1 MSNTQNIQVNLGIDQ
16 ANFFA
21 TLTKVQQQINV
32 TKTTVNTFNQI
43 VGSEHQLHAADY
55 NAMAISC
62 ERIGKAFE
70 FVGTSGLEF
79 QQTLADLSARTGIT
93 GDALNALG
101 DNARKLGL
109 STGLGAGQALK
120 AYQVLASQV
129 DLSKVGMEGMNIL
142 QEKTM
147 TLAKAAGMEV
157 EGAAMAMS
165 GTISQF
171 GLEADEAGR
180 VMNVLAAGAR
190 FGAAGIPELSR
201 ALGAAGETARA
212 VGVDVES
219 ATGALEV
226 LSRGNLKGAEAGEAL
241 SKVMQG
247 MQSSLGIDFNTTS
260 LSSGLEALKPYL
272 NDAAYLT
279 QLFGEENVSAAQY
292 LIANASA
299 VEEMTGK
306 VTDSNVAQEQA
317 DIRSQ
322 TVASR
327 MAVMR
332 EKMENLKYSVFELTG
347 GFSGYLSVLGE
358 AAVSAANFIPLIGM
372 LSKGFRTLRAMKLLD
387 KSATEALTLS
397 INRQVIAQKLHSLWT
412 GIIKGATMVWTGAQW
427 LLNAALNANPIG
439 LLILGIAALVG
450 MVVLVV
456 NKFNTWGATF
466 MVLMG
471 PIGWLNNAFMI
482 LKNNWASVVEAFKT
496 DGIWG
501 GLKRLGTVLL
511 DVILYPVQ
519 QILELLGKI
528 PGFSSAK
535 KGAEKMQGLRDGL
548 KLTTPAEEKKT
559 EEAASAGA
567 MSTGT
572 AGRGISS
579 ATLPGTDNASLVPT
593 FQTTSPAAVQQSSA
607 AAMAGGTRSSSVTV
621 NLGKLMDNVN
631 IYAAEFRDGLND
643 LDNQVLASLTRV
655 LNIAQS
661 SR

>member
-1 MSNTQNIQVNLGIDQ
+1 MNPNEIVSSVNNALTQLQPHIPPLKIPWVLKGGEGDI
-16 ANFFA
+16 AYA
-21 TLTKVQQQINV
+21 L
-32 TKTTVNTFNQI
+32 FNAKAQFYES
-43 VGSEHQLHAADY
+43 VGKSLQSVSDSSILFEQSLY
-55 NAMAISC
+55 SIS
-62 ERIGKAFE
+62 AS
-70 FVGTSGLEF
+70 TGL
-79 QQTLADLSARTGIT
+79 T
-93 GDALNALG
+93 GDALNALS
-101 DNARKLGL
+101 DNARKLGQ
-109 STGLGAGQALK
+109 SMGLGAGQALK

-129 DLSKVGMEGMNIL
+129 DLSKVGMEGMNVL

-190 FGAAGIPELSR
+190 FGAAGIPELSQ

-247 MQSSLGIDFNTTS
+247 MQVSLGIDFNTTS
-260 LSSGLEALKPYL
+260 LSSGLEALKPHL

-279 QLFGEENVSAAQY
+279 QLFGEENVAAAQY

-299 VEEMTGK
+299 VQEMTGK

-322 TVASR
+322 TMASR
-327 MAVMR
+327 MAVAR
-332 EKMENLKYSVFELTG
+332 ERFENLKYTVFELTG
-347 GFSGYLSVLGE
+347 GFSGYLSIMGE
-358 AAVSAANFIPLIGM
+358 AVANAANFIPLIAL

-450 MVVLVV
+450 MVTWAI
-456 NKFNTWGATF
+456 NKFSTWGAAF
-466 MVLMG
+466 LFLMG
-471 PIGWLNNAFMI
+471 PIGWMINAFMI

-496 DGIWG
+496 DGIGG
-501 GLKRLGTVLL
+501 GLKRLGTVVR

-572 AGRGISS
+572 AGMGISS

>member
-21 TLTKVQQQINV
+21 TLTKVQQQITV

-43 VGSEHQLHAADY
+43 VGSEHKLNIADY
-55 NAMAISC
+55 NAMAIGC

-190 FGAAGIPELSR
+190 FGAAGIPELSQ
-201 ALGAAGETARA
+201 ALGAAGEMARA

-317 DIRSQ
+317 DIRGQ

-332 EKMENLKYSVFELTG
+332 ERFENLKYSVFELTG
-347 GFSGYLSVLGE
+347 GFSGYLSILGE
-358 AAVSAANFIPLIGM
+358 AAVSAANFIPLIGKMSQVFRWLNVTM
-372 LSKGFRTLRAMKLLD
+372 L
-387 KSATEALTLS
+387 
-397 INRQVIAQKLHSLWT
+397 
-412 GIIKGATMVWTGAQW
+412 
-427 LLNAALNANPIG
+427 ANPIG

-450 MVVLVV
+450 MVTWAI
-456 NKFNTWGATF
+456 NKFSTWGAAF
-466 MVLMG
+466 LFLMG
-471 PIGWLNNAFMI
+471 PIGWMINAFMI

-496 DGIWG
+496 DGIGG
-501 GLKRLGTVLL
+501 GLKRLGTVLR

-559 EEAASAGA
+559 EEAASACA

-572 AGRGISS
+572 AGRGMSS